1 VRWLRRLWRRLRE
14 TVNDR
19 AGHRDA
25 ELAVEIESHLRM
37 QTDDNLRLGMSPEA
51 ARRAAVLKFGGV
63 ESTKEAYRDRRGAP
77 VLEQEIQDLRSG
89 VRQMVKNPL
98 FTAVA
103 VATLGIGIGAN
114 TAVFSIINAVLL
126 AGLPYTDPT
135 RLITLT
141 QSFPAVGEAR
151 LGVSP
156 PEYLDY
162 RDRTRVFA
170 SIAGYSR
177 TTLDVTGDGG
187 SEPIDAVQT
196 TGSLFATL
204 GVSPHVGRTF
214 TMTEESIGAPKVVVL
229 SFDFWQRRYAGDPQ
243 VLGRAMRLNEQLY
256 TIIGVMPAQFEFP
269 IHKATA
275 QAPPAVWVPLSY
287 TAQQLANRHDNSG
300 TNVVARLARDVFLEQ
315 ARDDVSRVAA
325 DFQREHPDTYAGSI
339 RLRAAVDPLGADA
352 SRRAKPALMLL
363 GAAVG
368 LVLLIACANVAN
380 LLLVRSSARQKE
392 MAVRRAL
399 GAERG
404 RIVRQLLT
412 EAVLI
417 SGLGGLLGCL
427 LSIGLIRATATL
439 WHGQM
444 FSVRGVEVDVTV
456 LAFVGGISILTGLLC
471 GLAPAF
477 EFGGSSV
484 SQVMNRAGR
493 SSGAGERRRLRNVLV
508 VFEAAS
514 ALVLL
519 VGAALLAHSFVKVLS
534 VPLGFDPEDALIVRT
549 TFNRQRYPSA
559 DQRHRTQRLIAQ
571 RLAALPSVRAVGLT
585 THVPLADERTVG
597 FALEREGQDQI
608 QWAANALVSPE
619 YFTAMGIPIVRGRP
633 FNDADVADAPLV
645 AVVNE
650 TLARRYWPNRD
661 PIGEHVLWG
670 GRRLMIVGVSGDVH
684 IAALDVEV
692 EPTIYCSVYQVESG
706 ATTSAVFILRNNG
719 DSGAAS
725 AARAVIQ
732 SVDSGL
738 PVFDIRPMTQVVGRS
753 LAQRRF
759 TVAVVTVFAGFAL
772 ALAVIGLYAVLS
784 QAVARRTQELGIRLA
799 VGASPWDLITLVMR
813 DGVRLV
819 TAGLVIGGV
828 AAVSTVRSMSV
839 LLFGVNTI
847 DPTAFAVAA
856 CTLLLVSVL
865 ATYSVARRAAMLD
878 PITALRDE

>member
-1 VRWLRRLWRRLRE
+1 VTRLRTFLLRLWALVRSRQM
-14 TVNDR
+14 DR
-19 AGHRDA
+19 D
-25 ELAVEIESHLRM
+25 VDDEIASHLAEARDEYI
-37 QTDDNLRLGMSPEA
+37 QQGLSPEDAHWA
-51 ARRAAVLKFGGV
+51 ALRSFGGV
-63 ESTKEAYRDRRGAP
+63 AQAKEVYRQVRSFMWLEDMARDVRHALRVLRRSPG
-77 VLEQEIQDLRSG
+77 
-89 VRQMVKNPL
+89 

-103 VATLGIGIGAN
+103 VLTLALGIGAN
-114 TAVFSIINAVLL
+114 TAVFSIINAMLL
-126 AGLPYTDPT
+126 AELPYADPA

-141 QSFPAVGEAR
+141 QSFPAIGEAR
-151 LGVSP
+151 MGVSP

-162 RDRTRVFA
+162 RDRARVFA
-170 SIAGYSR
+170 SIAGYFR
-177 TTLDVTGDGG
+177 TTFDVTGDGE
-187 SEPIDAVQT
+187 SEPIDAVQA

-204 GVSPHVGRTF
+204 GVSPHIGRTF
-214 TMTEESIGAPKVVVL
+214 TMTEESTGAPKVVVL
-229 SFDFWQRRYAGDPQ
+229 SFDFWQRRYTGDPQ

-269 IHKATA
+269 VDKATA
-275 QAPPAVWVPLSY
+275 QAPPVVWLPLSY
-287 TAQQLANRHDNSG
+287 TPQQLANRHDNSG
-300 TNVVARLARDVFLEQ
+300 TNVVARLARGVSLEQ

-339 RLRAAVDPLGADA
+339 RPRPAVDPLGADV

-427 LSIGLIRATATL
+427 LSIDLIRVTATL

-444 FSVRGVEVDVTV
+444 FSVRGVQVDVIV

-484 SQVMNRAGR
+484 SQVLNRAGR
-493 SSGAGERRRLRNVLV
+493 QSSGGRERRRLRNVLV

-514 ALVLL
+514 ALMLL

-559 DQRHRTQRLIAQ
+559 DQRHGTQRLIAQ
-571 RLAALPSVRAVGLT
+571 RLAALPTVRAVGLT
-585 THVPLADERTVG
+585 THVPLADERTIG

-619 YFTAMGIPIVRGRP
+619 YFAAMGIPIVRGRP
-633 FNDADVADAPLV
+633 FTDADVADAPLV

-706 ATTSAVFILRNNG
+706 ATTSAVFILRSTG

-784 QAVARRTQELGIRLA
+784 QAVARRTQELGIRVA
-799 VGASPWDLITLVMR
+799 VGASPWDLITMVMR

-828 AAVSTVRSMSV
+828 VAVSTVRSMSV
-839 LLFGVNTI
+839 LLFGVNAI
-847 DPTAFAVAA
+847 DPAAFAVAA
-856 CTLLLVSVL
+856 CTLALVSML

-878 PITALRDE
+878 PITALRTE